1 MKLKNIICLSF
12 LFLLGCATGAAG
24 LLRLQDRELLI
35 HPDKAGLA
43 YPFNETICVDNTGI
57 SRVWRKKNCH
67 QEHKIDFYDLNDKG
81 VRDDLIK
88 AGFTCKSAMRFKY

>member
-1 MKLKNIICLSF
+1 MKYILLCLIF
-12 LFLLGCATGAAG
+12 IAGCATGAAG

-35 HPDKAGLA
+35 HPDQPGLA
-43 YPFNETICVDNTGI
+43 YPHNETECVKNTGI
-57 SRVWRKKNCH
+57 GRIFKKEKCK
-67 QEHKIDFYDLNDKG
+67 QVHKIDFYDFNKPE

>member
-1 MKLKNIICLSF
+1 MRNPLLPTC

-35 HPDKAGLA
+35 HPDQPGLA
-43 YPFNETICVDNTGI
+43 YPHSVTVCSPRTGI
-57 SRVWRKKNCH
+57 GRILGKNKCW
-67 QEHKIDFYDLNDKG
+67 QEHKIDVYDLNDKS